1 MDGTAMKPMTYGR
14 VYLWIPDP
22 RSTLGGHVAVSR
34 VPLPRLDTWVE
45 GRSRLWGRHVRVRNG
60 GEINAPLVSNTGC
73 RIVPIS
79 DALPN
84 ADGDFIFEPGRGGGR
99 IDKVNWDGVSASPA
113 ELLESGVPFPE
124 PEFRWRYIQAA
135 HFGEVNTYFHLDLI
149 AAYIDGLLR
158 ELGAPS
164 LPRVTAVVNAHH
176 AVTERAGI
184 RDGLQRG
191 NRWLPFQ
198 GGHYRLPAPHYD
210 LQEHD
215 PISPDGEIHLGPGRN
230 LLQYGA
236 LVGAAGGPYR
246 ANASHNAG
254 ILYHEYGH
262 HLTRHTADFR
272 ANALQPPTRQNN
284 RKVAID
290 EGMCDYFA
298 ATMLGTPHIWAWHL
312 RHDDEVTHPRSLSS
326 SKTMA
331 VYDASPTADAHANGT
346 IWGAALWDLRTRL
359 SRIEPEGMRQT
370 DLMVLKALLLI
381 GRLPKDGSNAS
392 IRAIRRVRKSY
403 AVGLATLLWAD
414 ELLNSSRYREIILA
428 TFSRRG
434 IQRLAIEEGRW
445 ETDLEELAAKYDGT
459 GQTLAPEP

>member
-1 MDGTAMKPMTYGR
+1 MENGTAMKPMTYGR
-14 VYLWIPDP
+14 VYVWIPDP
-22 RSTLGGHVAVSR
+22 RSTLGGHVTVSS
-34 VPLPRLDTWVE
+34 VPLPRLDTWIE
-45 GRSRLWGRHVRVRNG
+45 GRGRLWGRHVRVRNG
-60 GEINAPLVSNTGC
+60 GEINAPLASKSGS

-99 IDKVNWDGVSASPA
+99 IDKVNWDGASASPA
-113 ELLESGVPFPE
+113 EFLESGVPFPE
-124 PEFRWRYIQAA
+124 PEFRWRYIRAA

-158 ELGAPS
+158 QLGAPS

-184 RDGLQRG
+184 RDGLERG
-191 NRWLPFQ
+191 DRWLPFQ
-198 GGHYRLPAPHYD
+198 GGHYRLPAEHYD
-210 LQEHD
+210 LHEHE

-230 LLQYGA
+230 LLQHGA
-236 LVGAAGGPYR
+236 LVKAAGGPYR

-272 ANALQPPTRQNN
+272 ANALRSPTRQNN

-290 EGMCDYFA
+290 EGTCDYFA

-312 RHDDEVTHPRSLSS
+312 RHDDEVIHPRSLVS

-331 VYDASPTADAHANGT
+331 DYDTSPAADAHANGT
-346 IWGAALWDLRTRL
+346 IWAAALWDLRTQL
-359 SRIEPEGMRQT
+359 GRIEADGVRRT
-370 DLMVLKALLLI
+370 DLMVVQALLLL
-381 GRLPKDGSNAS
+381 GRLMDAS
-392 IRAIRRVRKSY
+392 SEKTANELRRLRKRFEIGAAAMLQADEVLHSGRHRELIRASFSQRGVEPQDLREWQLGRLVQHGFEHGGRLS
-403 AVGLATLLWAD
+403 GAD
-414 ELLNSSRYREIILA
+414 
-428 TFSRRG
+428 
-434 IQRLAIEEGRW
+434 
-445 ETDLEELAAKYDGT
+445 
-459 GQTLAPEP
+459 

>member
-1 MDGTAMKPMTYGR
+1 METLPIGNA
-14 VYLWIPDP
+14 YLWTPDP
-22 RSTLGGHVAVSR
+22 RSTLGGYVTVSS
-34 VPLPRLDTWVE
+34 VPLPRLDTWVA
-45 GRSRLWGRHVRVRNG
+45 GRSRLWGRYVRVRNG
-60 GEINAPLVSNTGC
+60 GEINEPLASKSGS
-73 RIVPIS
+73 RIVPIG

-84 ADGDFIFEPGRGGGR
+84 ANGDFIFEPGRGGGR
-99 IDKVNWDGVSASPA
+99 VDKVNWDGASPCA
-113 ELLESGVPFPE
+113 AQFLESGVPFPE

-149 AAYIDGLLR
+149 ATYIDGLLR

-215 PISPDGEIHLGPGRN
+215 LISPDGEIHLGPGRN

-236 LVGAAGGPYR
+236 LVEAAGGPYR

-254 ILYHEYGH
+254 IIYHEYGH

-272 ANALQPPTRQNN
+272 ANALRPPTRQNN

-290 EGMCDYFA
+290 EGTCDYFA
-298 ATMLGTPHIWAWHL
+298 ATMLDTPHIWAWHL
-312 RHDDEVTHPRSLSS
+312 RHDDEVIHPRSLSS

-331 VYDASPTADAHANGT
+331 DYDTSPAADAHANGT
-346 IWGAALWDLRTRL
+346 IWAAALWDLRTEL
-359 SRIEPEGMRQT
+359 SRTEADGVRRT
-370 DLMVLKALLLI
+370 DLMVVQALLLVGQLMDTDSGQTVNGIRSLRRNFGI
-381 GRLPKDGSNAS
+381 GAAAM
-392 IRAIRRVRKSY
+392 IE
-403 AVGLATLLWAD
+403 AD
-414 ELLNSSRYREIILA
+414 EMLQSGRHRDVILA
-428 TFSRRG
+428 AFSRRG
-434 IQRLAIEEGRW
+434 IEPHNLGEWQLATVNEIGIAEHVESA
-445 ETDLEELAAKYDGT
+445 D
-459 GQTLAPEP
+459 

>member
-1 MDGTAMKPMTYGR
+1 MENGTAMKPVTYGR

-22 RSTLGGHVAVSR
+22 QSTLGGHVTVSG
-34 VPLPRLDTWVE
+34 VPLPRLDTWIE
-45 GRSRLWGRHVRVRNG
+45 GRGRLWGRHVRVRNG
-60 GEINAPLVSNTGC
+60 GEINAPLAAKSGS

-99 IDKVNWDGVSASPA
+99 IDKVNWDGASAHPA
-113 ELLESGVPFPE
+113 EFLESGVPFPE

-158 ELGAPS
+158 QLGAPS

-184 RDGLQRG
+184 RDGLERG
-191 NRWLPFQ
+191 DRWLPFQ
-198 GGHYRLPAPHYD
+198 GGHYRLPAEHYD
-210 LQEHD
+210 LREHE

-236 LVGAAGGPYR
+236 LVETAGGPYR

-272 ANALQPPTRQNN
+272 ANALRPPTRQNN
-284 RKVAID
+284 RKLAID
-290 EGMCDYFA
+290 EGTCDYFA

-312 RHDDEVTHPRSLSS
+312 RHDVEVIHPRSLVS

-331 VYDASPTADAHANGT
+331 DYDTSPAADAHANGT
-346 IWGAALWDLRTRL
+346 IWAAALWDLRTQL
-359 SRIEPEGMRQT
+359 SRIEADGVRRT
-370 DLMVLKALLLI
+370 DLMVVQALLLL
-381 GRLPKDGSNAS
+381 GRLMDTSSEKTVNELRRLRKRFEIGAAAMLQADEVLHSGRHREL
-392 IRAIRRVRKSY
+392 IRASFSQRGVEPQDIRGWQLGRLVKYGFGHGERLS
-403 AVGLATLLWAD
+403 GAD
-414 ELLNSSRYREIILA
+414 
-428 TFSRRG
+428 
-434 IQRLAIEEGRW
+434 
-445 ETDLEELAAKYDGT
+445 
-459 GQTLAPEP
+459 